1 MNCYILTKL
10 GKSIVETASTAD
22 MQNEDMRV
30 LEYFAQAPRYKAT
43 DIQLDRAFDGG
54 HIIAEKLVEKN
65 LLVRLTPKDR

>member
-1 MNCYILTKL
+1 MDVFILTKL

-30 LEYFAQAPRYKAT
+30 LEFFAQSPRYKNT
-43 DIQLDRAFDGG
+43 DISLDRNFDGG
-54 HIIAEKLVEKN
+54 HLIAEKLVEKN